1 MNKNQYLASLK
12 AADSKNFK
20 ALKLIINL
28 FSLKAKSWK
37 KWENNLGDSIN
48 LFDDGQ
54 KINYTFSFN
63 DINDLLQ
70 FAKIKDVLKISSIL
84 IGIKKKNIIKIWLL
98 GTDQIIRLFEFDEEW
113 KMKHL
118 FSETPAL
125 TLHIMNMFLGLNDN
139 FKNSFQI
146 DDYIILTSPFE
157 KIDDKNENFEIL
169 WKELEV

>member
-1 MNKNQYLASLK
+1 MNKNQHLASLK
-12 AADSKNFK
+12 AADAKNFK
-20 ALKLIINL
+20 ALKLLINL
-28 FSLKAKSWK
+28 FSLRAKSWQ
-37 KWENNLGDSIN
+37 KWENNLGDSIY

-54 KINYTFSFN
+54 KINYTFSF
-63 DINDLLQ
+63 DDVNDLLQ

-125 TLHIMNMFLGLNDN
+125 TLNIMNMFLGLNDG
-139 FKNSFQI
+139 FKHAFQI

-157 KIDDKNENFEIL
+157 KLDNKNENFELL